1 MILKI
6 FLLISF
12 SILINAQEGKSRL
25 RKPKIFYVSTHETS
39 TTISTHTVCYKTSTA
54 HTQCARRKRRSLEMV
69 QKLKDAEVEIRAS
82 SVDIPEEDSLDEKVE
97 DLLEKSPEIEGS
109 NDSGRD
115 PRFQIYW
122 LTTTKYVHTLHL
134 TRDKYGGS
142 WEKNLFKNN
151 FMP

>member
-1 MILKI
+1 
-6 FLLISF
+6 
-12 SILINAQEGKSRL
+12 
-25 RKPKIFYVSTHETS
+25 
-39 TTISTHTVCYKTSTA
+39 
-54 HTQCARRKRRSLEMV
+54 MV

-151 FMP
+151 FMSAVCSSTICARNIDNFSF

>member
-1 MILKI
+1 
-6 FLLISF
+6 
-12 SILINAQEGKSRL
+12 
-25 RKPKIFYVSTHETS
+25 
-39 TTISTHTVCYKTSTA
+39 
-54 HTQCARRKRRSLEMV
+54 MV

-122 LTTTKYVHTLHL
+122 LTTTKYVHYIGH
-134 TRDKYGGS
+134 G
-142 WEKNLFKNN
+142 KNTEYRGRIFFFLNN
-151 FMP
+151 FMSAVCSSTICARNIDNFSF

>member
-1 MILKI
+1 
-6 FLLISF
+6 
-12 SILINAQEGKSRL
+12 
-25 RKPKIFYVSTHETS
+25 
-39 TTISTHTVCYKTSTA
+39 
-54 HTQCARRKRRSLEMV
+54 MV

-122 LTTTKYVHTLHL
+122 LTTTKYVNYIKH
-134 TRDKYGGS
+134 
-142 WEKNLFKNN
+142 EKHAGIGEIIAVMF
-151 FMP
+151 

>member
-1 MILKI
+1 
-6 FLLISF
+6 
-12 SILINAQEGKSRL
+12 
-25 RKPKIFYVSTHETS
+25 
-39 TTISTHTVCYKTSTA
+39 
-54 HTQCARRKRRSLEMV
+54 MV

-142 WEKNLFKNN
+142 WEKNLF
-151 FMP
+151 